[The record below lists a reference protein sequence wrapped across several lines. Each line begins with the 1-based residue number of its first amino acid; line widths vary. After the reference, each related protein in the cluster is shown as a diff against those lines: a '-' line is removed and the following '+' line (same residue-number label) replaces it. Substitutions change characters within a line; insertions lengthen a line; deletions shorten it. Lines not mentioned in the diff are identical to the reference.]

1 MNGMLP
7 LKDGLMVDIIE
18 DDVAAVLSFTWG
30 IVEIKRKKKK
40 KGGRIE
46 ARYVTTTADSAPTTG
61 NVQGP
66 SPVYPEVQ
74 PQRQAFPQVEP
85 NCPASPKVS
94 TEQVPQQQAAVTI
107 VQVSS
112 GAEPTIA
119 IGDEEQPTMLDDST
133 TAAATTV
140 HKQPFDSIKK
150 DEAVEVKKYESK
162 KVSKGKTTASQV
174 KAQKEVAQRATKMSG
189 SMKFP
194 FRSRQVNISQPYT
207 TNEKGCKRW
216 LFESKGPTE

>member
-1 MNGMLP
+1 MGFGRFLELQIKRFLTELSYALLKSYNPMNGMLP

-30 IVEIKRKKKK
+30 IIEIKRKKKK

-46 ARYVTTTADSAPTTG
+46 ARYVPTTADSAPTTG

-85 NCPASPKVS
+85 NCLASPKVQTTPVDQFCWLKRCLVLGPPLSQEEHEPMSSQDSFGKRRDAELATATCEQQADVEVPFPVQVS

-119 IGDEEQPTMLDDST
+119 IGDE
-133 TAAATTV
+133 
-140 HKQPFDSIKK
+140 
-150 DEAVEVKKYESK
+150 
-162 KVSKGKTTASQV
+162 
-174 KAQKEVAQRATKMSG
+174 
-189 SMKFP
+189 
-194 FRSRQVNISQPYT
+194 
-207 TNEKGCKRW
+207 
-216 LFESKGPTE
+216 

>member
-40 KGGRIE
+40 KGAMLECQDDGDWIKRFFMVMGRIE

-85 NCPASPKVS
+85 NCPASPKVQTTQLISCSCWLKRCLVLGPPLSQEEHESMSSQDSFGKRRDAELVTATCEQQADVEVPFPVQVS

-112 GAEPTIA
+112 GAELTIA
-119 IGDEEQPTMLDDST
+119 IGDE
-133 TAAATTV
+133 
-140 HKQPFDSIKK
+140 
-150 DEAVEVKKYESK
+150 
-162 KVSKGKTTASQV
+162 
-174 KAQKEVAQRATKMSG
+174 
-189 SMKFP
+189 
-194 FRSRQVNISQPYT
+194 
-207 TNEKGCKRW
+207 
-216 LFESKGPTE
+216 